1 MTLSGIKSGIVLA
14 LAVLVLA
21 GCGVRGSLQA
31 PAGSTPP
38 PPESSSAPDQPQ
50 RPFILD
56 RILR

>member
-1 MTLSGIKSGIVLA
+1 MVLA
-14 LAVLVLA
+14 LAVLALA

-31 PAGSTPP
+31 PANSTPP
-38 PPESSSAPDQPQ
+38 PPEKSSAPDEPQ